1 MISILSMFFEFH
13 FVLNFQ
19 SAVTELISFR
29 KGGINR
35 TAYKEKR
42 SQNTIIVKEKS
53 KSHLKSLVSYCIL
66 PAKANYLNEMG
77 IYFV

>member
-1 MISILSMFFEFH
+1 MTSILSLFLEFH
-13 FVLNFQ
+13 VVLNLH

-35 TAYKEKR
+35 TAYKETKP
-42 SQNTIIVKEKS
+42 QNTKIVKEKS
-53 KSHLKSLVSYCIL
+53 KSQPKSLVIYYIL

-77 IYFV
+77 I